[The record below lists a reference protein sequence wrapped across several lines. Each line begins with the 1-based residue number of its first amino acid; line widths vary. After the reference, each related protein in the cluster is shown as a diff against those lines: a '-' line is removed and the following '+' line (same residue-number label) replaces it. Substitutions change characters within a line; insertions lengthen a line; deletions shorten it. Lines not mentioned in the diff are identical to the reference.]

1 MRIDVKE
8 TAQQLSATINTCCR
22 EEKKFNR
29 EELLALLSKI
39 YKYPERITGFL
50 RKKKFL
56 AYNRTHR
63 LYEFKRQ
70 EKPIMYTEFVN
81 MINSVEYRKKAYVPY
96 TKKGTSLYH
105 FYLSSFTN
113 EDIVYEMDRR

>member
-8 TAQQLSATINTCCR
+8 TAQQLSATVNSCCR
-22 EEKKFNR
+22 EERKFNR
-29 EELLALLSKI
+29 EGLLELLSKI

-56 AYNRTHR
+56 TYNRTHR

-81 MINSVEYRKKAYVPY
+81 MINSIEYRKKAYVPY
-96 TKKGTSLYH
+96 TKKETSLYR
-105 FYLSSFTN
+105 FYVSSSTS
-113 EDIVYEMDRR
+113 EDIIYEMDRR

>member
-22 EEKKFNR
+22 EEKKFYR
-29 EELLALLSKI
+29 EGLLALLSKI

-56 AYNRTHR
+56 TYSRTHR